1 MTIRTLA
8 PVAALAFSLGLAG
21 PAAVSAQDVPHAV
34 GGTGVAPLFDDRG
47 TYHWAVSTKV
57 PEAQRYFDQG
67 MRLMSGFNLEEAERS
82 FEQAEQLDPTCAMCA
97 WGTALSLGP
106 HINLPALPDRTVKAN
121 AAAQRAQKLAAS
133 ASPYEQALI
142 AAIATRYSDP
152 APTAPD
158 AQAKLDSTYAAAMHG
173 VMQKFPDNVD
183 AKVLWAEAE
192 MDVHPWDYYTP
203 DGEARPWTP
212 EIVSTLESVLAKS
225 PNHVQANHLYI
236 HAVEASKHPERG
248 LAAAQRLEGVAPGDG
263 HLVHMPSHI
272 YKRIGRYD
280 TSAEDNRKAI
290 KADDRYRAAVNPQGF
305 YLMYVAHNHQFL
317 MASCWMSGRFE
328 EAIKEARAVTNVM
341 PLDMLRQM
349 PGFDLVVA
357 YPVWTLVRFGR
368 WQDVLQE
375 PLPPS
380 DFAYACAV
388 THAARAIAH
397 ASLGHMA
404 DAATERDSM
413 AAIASH
419 VPAEATEGLNS
430 AKLLLSIASG
440 LVDGVIAAKSGKTD
454 QAIASLT
461 AAVQAEDQ
469 LRYDEPSDWYFPA
482 RHALGDVL
490 LNAGRAKEA
499 RAVYEADLARN
510 PDNGWSLT
518 GLAKSMRATK
528 DKDAGATEAR
538 AEKAWKNADQ
548 KFAASWL

>member
-1 MTIRTLA
+1 MTIRSLAPAVALLIALA
-8 PVAALAFSLGLAG
+8 PVTGR
-21 PAAVSAQDVPHAV
+21 AQDVSHAV

-47 TYHWAVSTKV
+47 SYHWTVTTKV
-57 PEAQRYFDQG
+57 AEAQRYFDQG

-82 FEQAEQLDPTCAMCA
+82 FEQAEQLDPSCAMCA

-142 AAIATRYSDP
+142 AAMVTRYSDP
-152 APTAPD
+152 APTTPD
-158 AQAKLDSTYAAAMHG
+158 AQARLDSTYAAAMHG
-173 VMQKFPDNVD
+173 VMQKFPDRLD

-192 MDVHPWDYYTP
+192 MDVHPWDYYSVE
-203 DGEARPWTP
+203 GEPRPWTP
-212 EIVSTLESVLAKS
+212 EIVSTLEAVLAKA
-225 PNHVQANHLYI
+225 PDHVQANHLYI

-248 LAAAQRLEGVAPGDG
+248 LRSAERLEGVAPGDG

-280 TSAEDNRKAI
+280 TSAETNRRAI

-317 MASCWMSGRFE
+317 MASCWMNGRYE

-349 PGFDLVVA
+349 PGYDLIVA
-357 YPVWTLVRFGR
+357 YPVWTLARFGR

-388 THAARAIAH
+388 THAARAMAH
-397 ASLGHMA
+397 ASLGHMT
-404 DAATERDSM
+404 DAAAERDSM
-413 AAIASH
+413 EAIVSH

-430 AKLLLSIASG
+430 AKQLLSIASG
-440 LVDGVIAAKSGKTD
+440 LVDGVIAAKAGKTD
-454 QAIASLT
+454 QAIVFLT

-490 LNAGRAKEA
+490 LNAGHAKEA

-518 GLAKSMRATK
+518 GLAKSMRALK
-528 DKDAGATEAR
+528 DKDASAAETR

-548 KFAASWL
+548 KIAASWL